1 MDKIQE
7 LTKLKGLL
15 NNGIIDQQEYEKMK
29 VEILNKD
36 NVSQNTISASTTDKS
51 TETVDNRKGKDKM
64 ALIKE
69 TATIVEGIYFIEDED
84 ILKDEKSLGNVSGFS
99 GWGGLAESLGIKN
112 AEKKLAK
119 KAKQLNANVV
129 LITNFSDPWGG
140 VKIEGEAYKITI

>member
-15 NNGIIDQQEYEKMK
+15 DNGIIDQKEYEKMK
-29 VEILNKD
+29 AEILNKA
-36 NVSQNTISASTTDKS
+36 NVSQNTISTSTTDKS
-51 TETVDNRKGKDKM
+51 TDTAKEKDKM
-64 ALIKE
+64 VLIKE
-69 TATIVEGIYFIEDED
+69 IATIVEGIYFIEDED
-84 ILKDEKSLGNVSGFS
+84 ILKDEISLGNVSGFS

-112 AEKKLAK
+112 AEKKIAK

>member
-1 MDKIQE
+1 
-7 LTKLKGLL
+7 
-15 NNGIIDQQEYEKMK
+15 MK
-29 VEILNKD
+29 AEILNKA
-36 NVSQNTISASTTDKS
+36 NVSQNTISTSTTDKS
-51 TETVDNRKGKDKM
+51 TDTAKEKDKM
-64 ALIKE
+64 VLIKE
-69 TATIVEGIYFIEDED
+69 IATIVEGIYFIEDED

-112 AEKKLAK
+112 AEKKIAK